1 MVYHPCSGRSYSG
14 QNQNCVINKK
24 TEKRESGIFYCS
36 SQSKYSS
43 SSLFAKVQRSFIRP
57 SKFFLHCSLEIIL
70 PYLQMASNHLYL
82 LNSSLLAQIDAA
94 SSRMSSII
102 ITESHRLKA
111 WGVLGEGTGA
121 QLLNKAKTKILTK
134 QELVGN
140 YNL

>member
-1 MVYHPCSGRSYSG
+1 M
-14 QNQNCVINKK
+14 
-24 TEKRESGIFYCS
+24 E
-36 SQSKYSS
+36 
-43 SSLFAKVQRSFIRP
+43 
-57 SKFFLHCSLEIIL
+57 
-70 PYLQMASNHLYL
+70 SNHL

-94 SSRMSSII
+94 SNKMSSLI

-121 QLLNKAKTKILTK
+121 HLLNKAKTRILTK